1 MIPGNFPP
9 IGTVL
14 ATRSGGFS
22 SFMIRMGAALRNKP
36 NLSNHIAVMH
46 HVDQAGVPWA
56 IEGKPGGVGWVDA
69 RNYLKSK
76 WTITNESQNLPTA
89 ARPRIAADM
98 EAMLG
103 RAYDWPAI
111 FTDALNSIGIPSLF
125 AKDWKGTGSPG
136 HVVCSSL
143 AAWLYAREGCAH
155 PAGADRYITPGDWN
169 EFIQL
174 RSWEQSKQ

>member
-111 FTDALNSIGIPSLF
+111 FTAGNASGVEWYVVEQDECRRDPFDCLASSYRYSA
-125 AKDWKGTGSPG
+125 AKLVS
-136 HVVCSSL
+136 
-143 AAWLYAREGCAH
+143 
-155 PAGADRYITPGDWN
+155 
-169 EFIQL
+169 F
-174 RSWEQSKQ
+174 